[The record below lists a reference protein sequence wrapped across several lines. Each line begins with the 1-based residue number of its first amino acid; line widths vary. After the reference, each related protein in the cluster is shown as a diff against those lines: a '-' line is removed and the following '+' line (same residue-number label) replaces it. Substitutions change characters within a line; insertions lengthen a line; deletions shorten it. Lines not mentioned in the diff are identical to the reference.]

1 MYNQWRYS
9 MELEEIIYS
18 ELIRHEHMITET
30 DGVIRTALKMETEL
44 LQRIIEQAGLTED
57 YMKWRKQ

>member
-1 MYNQWRYS
+1 
-9 MELEEIIYS
+9 MELNEIIYR
-18 ELIRHEHMITET
+18 ELDKHELMLTET